1 MWITN
6 GDVYVDDLVDYTGK
20 TDYGQSYYDAESGT
34 FYFAIVYYVEKGASK
49 YGTETFTITD
59 EATKARLAAA
69 QKRAMAK
76 GNKNKKTCKDGKV
89 TNFKKAKKAKKMKQ
103 LTLKTTKAGEAVHL

>member
-1 MWITN
+1 M
-6 GDVYVDDLVDYTGK
+6 
-20 TDYGQSYYDAESGT
+20 
-34 FYFAIVYYVEKGASK
+34 K

-76 GNKNKKTCKDGKV
+76 GNKNKKTCKDGNV
-89 TNFKKAKKAKKMKQ
+89 KKCERAKKAKKMKQ